1 MEIDIM
7 KIIKFKIVSLQKG
20 NSMIQWIIIGG
31 ILSAA
36 LMTKN
41 QEGIS
46 NIEFLINVLKMQQI
60 DTQYAAGLP

>member
-1 MEIDIM
+1 M

>member
-46 NIEFLINVLKMQQI
+46 NIEFLINGSEHDL
-60 DTQYAAGLP
+60 